1 MVQLVDVFSSQGLDA
16 LRDHPARASLL
27 GMIPFLSKICATNY
41 ALPFHKLLRQL
52 AQIIYDDT
60 INEKSSTKKR
70 KNSNVTSVGPHT
82 CFKCDFPYK

>member
-41 ALPFHKLLRQL
+41 ALPFHKLLGQL

-60 INEKSSTKKR
+60 IKQTKNQVQKR
-70 KNSNVTSVGPHT
+70 ERIQMLRA
-82 CFKCDFPYK
+82 